1 VSTTL
6 PIDEHLDRITAAVA
20 EAGGAVIVAEPG
32 AGKTTRVPSS
42 LLDAT
47 GREVICTQPRRIAAR
62 LSAKRVAEER
72 KSPLGHEVGYEVRFD
87 RKISKETRLR
97 FVTEGMALRQWAS
110 QTGTNR
116 ILVLDEFHERHLD
129 ADMLLALAAAEREA
143 NPDLAIVVMSATLDP
158 KRVSDFLGGL
168 PIFASDGR
176 NFPVDLEYQV
186 PRDKEFIEVGVS
198 RALRQILKDQDKGDV
213 LVFLPGLAEIRRC
226 EDKLKSLAQ
235 ERSLLL
241 TTLHGSLPPSEQDQ
255 ALKPSAK
262 RKVILSTNV
271 AETSVTIE
279 GVTAVIDSGTA
290 RVARHSPWTGLS
302 SLQVE
307 VISQASAKQ
316 RAGRAGR
323 TCPGRCVRLYSEHEL
338 KGRRAFDTPEIAR
351 SDLADCVL
359 TLAASGRSFE
369 SVRWLDPAPT
379 KALFAATEL
388 LTSLGAIDASGVTE
402 VGRRMSDLPV
412 HPRLARLVLEA
423 DALGVLAM
431 GTTAAALLS
440 HRALRHGQR
449 RGQEAEATSAS
460 DLQDDIDI
468 LQELRRGKFRAN
480 LARSAGVDLQTAK
493 NVERSSEQLRKSF
506 RGPSR
511 AAPLGPQEQEEALRR
526 ALLAAFPDRACRR
539 VRPRSESLLLARG
552 GAVTQS
558 RSSAVLDAE
567 YLLAI
572 DVEARSSSGSGK
584 GTLVRVA
591 SAIDPLWL
599 LDLVGIRDVDE
610 HHYES
615 EGQRVIR
622 RTGIYYG
629 DFAID
634 EEYIV
639 DPNRLDAEAA
649 SEALLAALLDG
660 QLNQVV
666 DRSELDAYRR
676 RLAFVSPL
684 REDLNFPSYDDEA
697 VARILLSMA
706 NKATRLS
713 DLRSLALVDGMH
725 WALSE
730 EQRQALDAMAP
741 SHVSIPGRKRV
752 LVNYESDRPP
762 WIQSRLQDFFGAQ
775 EGPSVGGGTVPI
787 TLHLLA
793 PNRRAVQVTTDL
805 AGFWVRHYPA
815 LRKQLMR
822 RYPRHSWPEK
832 P

>member
-1 VSTTL
+1 
-6 PIDEHLDRITAAVA
+6 
-20 EAGGAVIVAEPG
+20 
-32 AGKTTRVPSS
+32 
-42 LLDAT
+42 
-47 GREVICTQPRRIAAR
+47 
-62 LSAKRVAEER
+62 
-72 KSPLGHEVGYEVRFD
+72 
-87 RKISKETRLR
+87 
-97 FVTEGMALRQWAS
+97 
-110 QTGTNR
+110 
-116 ILVLDEFHERHLD
+116 
-129 ADMLLALAAAEREA
+129 
-143 NPDLAIVVMSATLDP
+143 
-158 KRVSDFLGGL
+158 
-168 PIFASDGR
+168 
-176 NFPVDLEYQV
+176 
-186 PRDKEFIEVGVS
+186 
-198 RALRQILKDQDKGDV
+198 
-213 LVFLPGLAEIRRC
+213 
-226 EDKLKSLAQ
+226 
-235 ERSLLL
+235 
-241 TTLHGSLPPSEQDQ
+241 
-255 ALKPSAK
+255 
-262 RKVILSTNV
+262 
-271 AETSVTIE
+271 
-279 GVTAVIDSGTA
+279 
-290 RVARHSPWTGLS
+290 
-302 SLQVE
+302 
-307 VISQASAKQ
+307 
-316 RAGRAGR
+316 
-323 TCPGRCVRLYSEHEL
+323 
-338 KGRRAFDTPEIAR
+338 
-351 SDLADCVL
+351 
-359 TLAASGRSFE
+359 
-369 SVRWLDPAPT
+369 
-379 KALFAATEL
+379 
-388 LTSLGAIDASGVTE
+388 
-402 VGRRMSDLPV
+402 
-412 HPRLARLVLEA
+412 
-423 DALGVLAM
+423 
-431 GTTAAALLS
+431 
-440 HRALRHGQR
+440 
-449 RGQEAEATSAS
+449 
-460 DLQDDIDI
+460 
-468 LQELRRGKFRAN
+468 
-480 LARSAGVDLQTAK
+480 
-493 NVERSSEQLRKSF
+493 
-506 RGPSR
+506 
-511 AAPLGPQEQEEALRR
+511 
-526 ALLAAFPDRACRR
+526 
-539 VRPRSESLLLARG
+539 
-552 GAVTQS
+552 
-558 RSSAVLDAE
+558 VLDAE